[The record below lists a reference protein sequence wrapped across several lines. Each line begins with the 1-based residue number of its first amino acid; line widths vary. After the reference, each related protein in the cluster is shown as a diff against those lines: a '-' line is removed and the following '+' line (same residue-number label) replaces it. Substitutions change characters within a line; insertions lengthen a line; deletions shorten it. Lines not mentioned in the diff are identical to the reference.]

1 MLSQEKLCQLLK
13 KTSLSTTLSDA
24 EVESLA
30 NAGTVLEVT
39 PGNFTIVE
47 GEPSDS
53 ILALLDGEAE
63 ILKGKLDEK
72 PYCIR
77 NIGPGETL
85 GELGF
90 ILNEPRSCSVRV
102 TRISQV
108 FSLNREAFERM
119 LSNGDSASSKISM
132 QLSKVMGQRMNL
144 LTDETVKLL
153 DEHDS
158 LLATL
163 EQMKTVTS
171 ASDVHQLR
179 QKLALQTEQMR
190 TKQDQ
195 LKKTVK
201 QLNLQVKKAQAI
213 STGLQV
219 AIGAIAVS
227 SVLGFAYIQGA
238 FNGIFGPSSSF
249 SSVTAIPELNNQED
263 CNLSGKL
270 WCNDR
275 CLDIER

>member
-1 MLSQEKLCQLLK
+1 
-13 KTSLSTTLSDA
+13 
-24 EVESLA
+24 
-30 NAGTVLEVT
+30 
-39 PGNFTIVE
+39 
-47 GEPSDS
+47 
-53 ILALLDGEAE
+53 
-63 ILKGKLDEK
+63 
-72 PYCIR
+72 
-77 NIGPGETL
+77 
-85 GELGF
+85 
-90 ILNEPRSCSVRV
+90 
-102 TRISQV
+102 
-108 FSLNREAFERM
+108 
-119 LSNGDSASSKISM
+119 M

-179 QKLALQTEQMR
+179 QQLALQTEQMR

-227 SVLGFAYIQGA
+227 AVLGFAYIQGA